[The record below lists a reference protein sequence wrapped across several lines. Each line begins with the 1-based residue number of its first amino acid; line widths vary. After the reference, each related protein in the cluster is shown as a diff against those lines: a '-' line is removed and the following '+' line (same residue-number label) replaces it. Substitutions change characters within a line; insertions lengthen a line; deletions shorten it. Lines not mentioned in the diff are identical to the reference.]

1 MEDINFCECM
11 YIAFNLGDSLIIFSS
26 WKTTYIGLS
35 QLGEVP
41 GNSSL
46 QKHVTD
52 RQTVDLLTR
61 PFSPYSPPTP
71 QSKSYFETKTSAI
84 NVLPS
89 AQGRYNIKEIQ
100 DDTRWLSTTTNIN
113 EIEALRIAVLEWQ
126 TRPAERLLLGSPH
139 DDATDYRKTLSVNG
153 LAASFQRS
161 TQSRPPSSNQDASK
175 TFDSAEARR
184 DRLLSIYLSERRYI
198 LKTSEHLLSVAV
210 FGAAQPEKLAEPSLG
225 SKSKGKSP
233 KRPERSERSDWIEE
247 VGNDIY
253 AIWNVDGLMEDSGEN
268 FIVTA
273 VKALQFRVDS
283 TERGSGWFEQEP
295 RDTIEAAWA
304 RNQSLEIIHIM
315 QAMLT
320 LLNSSTNVT
329 RCDSLVAWFRFVAK
343 YSFLQQV
350 CKLP

>member
-1 MEDINFCECM
+1 M
-11 YIAFNLGDSLIIFSS
+11 LSS

-35 QLGEVP
+35 QLGDVP
-41 GNSSL
+41 KNTSL

-71 QSKSYFETKTSAI
+71 QSKSHFETKTSAI

-100 DDTRWLSTTTNIN
+100 DDTRWLSKTTNIN

-126 TRPAERLLLGSPH
+126 TRPAHRLLDSPH
-139 DDATDYRKTLSVNG
+139 DDAAHYRKALSVNG
-153 LAASFQRS
+153 LAASFRRS
-161 TQSRPPSSNQDASK
+161 AQTTPLSPDQDASNL
-175 TFDSAEARR
+175 FDTAEARR
-184 DRLLSIYLSERRYI
+184 DRLLFIYLSERQYL
-198 LKTSEHLLSVAV
+198 LKTSELLLSVAV
-210 FGAAQPEKLAEPSLG
+210 FEAAQSGKLAERSSG
-225 SKSKGKSP
+225 SKSKGNSP
-233 KRPERSERSDWIEE
+233 ERPERSDWVEEIGSDICATWT
-247 VGNDIY
+247 
-253 AIWNVDGLMEDSGEN
+253 VDGLMEDSGEN

-273 VKALQFRVDS
+273 IKALQSRVDS
-283 TERGSGWFEQEP
+283 MERGSGWFEQER

-304 RNQSLEIIHIM
+304 RNQSLEMIHIM

-329 RCDSLVAWFRFVAK
+329 RCDSLVAWFRFAAK
-343 YSFLQQV
+343 YGFLQQV

>member
-1 MEDINFCECM
+1 MEDTNFCECM
-11 YIAFNLGDSLIIFSS
+11 YIAFNLGDKLIILSS
-26 WKTTYIGLS
+26 WRTTYIGLS
-35 QLGEVP
+35 ELGEVP

-89 AQGRYNIKEIQ
+89 AQGRYNIKELQ

-126 TRPAERLLLGSPH
+126 TRPAERLLLDSPH
-139 DDATDYRKTLSVNG
+139 DDAADYRKTLSVSG
-153 LAASFQRS
+153 LAASFHRS
-161 TQSRPPSSNQDASK
+161 TQTRPLSSDQDASNI
-175 TFDSAEARR
+175 FDSAEARR

-198 LKTSEHLLSVAV
+198 LKASEHILSAAL
-210 FGAAQPEKLAEPSLG
+210 FEAAQPEKLAEPTPG

-233 KRPERSERSDWIEE
+233 QRPERSDWIEG
-247 VGNDIY
+247 VGNDIC

-273 VKALQFRVDS
+273 VNALQFRVDS
-283 TERGSGWFEQEP
+283 TERGSGWFKQEP
-295 RDTIEAAWA
+295 RDTIEAAWV
-304 RNQSLEIIHIM
+304 RNQSLEMIHIM

-320 LLNSSTNVT
+320 LINSSTNIT

-343 YSFLQQV
+343 YGFLQQV